1 MPQPPTLQ
9 PRLLFPG
16 PEISPPAS
24 TVHEARA
31 AELPVQPLP
40 FGEADSQSLQCKPDL
55 PNMNGILEAIMWELG
70 KSYLQTECE
79 WKQYTHDGVG
89 ENN

>member
-1 MPQPPTLQ
+1 MPPPRILQ
-9 PRLLFPG
+9 PGLLFPG

-24 TVHEARA
+24 TAHEALA

-40 FGEADSQSLQCKPDL
+40 FGEADSQSLGCEPDL

-79 WKQYTHDGVG
+79 
-89 ENN
+89 